1 MHDDTCPMPDETE
14 PRNDDVALKILHT
27 ADWHLG
33 RRFASFSE
41 EDAKKLGRARF
52 DAVETMLGLAERS
65 QVDAVI
71 CAGDLFDEPNPRAEH
86 YRRLADVLKKHA
98 KPERPIVLLPG
109 NHDPVKPGSVW
120 HADHE
125 LRRLLPAGCHVVDRD
140 DFELPLGPNAIVH
153 ARPCK
158 STAGEQDNALA
169 LPARAEGDT
178 RIRIGVVHGSTFD
191 MPGWQTNYPI
201 HRDAAVLRGFDYLAI
216 GDTHAFRFVPPD
228 RKNPPTVYPSAPEAT
243 TFGETDTGFC
253 ALVLFSKLTRRATV
267 VQEKVARWTWRDV
280 TITEVAQVRELL
292 REDLSSTVL
301 RLRLRVRGRAD
312 ELEEMERAIERLR
325 GNEAMHGLAGVL
337 RVEREDVVLDIAD
350 LDRFFEAS
358 PKVVREAARRLRE
371 VEKVQPEE
379 ARRALWHLY
388 RSMRELGPVAESASA
403 EATRTESPREDRS

>member
-1 MHDDTCPMPDETE
+1 MSEENE
-14 PRNDDVALKILHT
+14 PKDDVALKILHT

-65 QVDAVI
+65 NVDAVL
-71 CAGDLFDEPNPRAEH
+71 CAGDLFDEPSPRAEH
-86 YRRLADVLKKHA
+86 YRRLAEILKKHA
-98 KPERPIVLLPG
+98 RPERPIVLLPG
-109 NHDPVKPGSVW
+109 NHDPVKAGSVW

-125 LRRLLPAGCHVVDRD
+125 LRRLLPSGCHVVDRD
-140 DFELPLGPNAIVH
+140 DFELSIGENAVVY

-191 MPGWQTNYPI
+191 IPGWQTNYPI
-201 HRDAAVLRGFDYLAI
+201 HRDAALQRGFDYLAI

-253 ALVLFSKLTRRATV
+253 ALVLFSKITRRAV
-267 VQEKVARWTWRDV
+267 VQQEKVARWTWRDV
-280 TITEVAQVRELL
+280 TITNVEQMRELL
-292 REDLSSTVL
+292 REELSTTVL

-312 ELEEMERAIERLR
+312 ELEELERGIERLR
-325 GNEAMHGLAGVL
+325 GNEAMHGLVGVL
-337 RVEREDVVLDIAD
+337 RVEREEVVLDTAD
-350 LDRFFEAS
+350 LDRFFDAS

-371 VEKVQPEE
+371 LEKVQPEE

-388 RSMRELGPVAESASA
+388 RLSRELGANVPDEV
-403 EATRTESPREDRS
+403 RS

>member
-1 MHDDTCPMPDETE
+1 MSEENEPKDE
-14 PRNDDVALKILHT
+14 VALKILHT

-65 QVDAVI
+65 NVDAVL
-71 CAGDLFDEPNPRAEH
+71 CAGDLFDEPSPRAEH
-86 YRRLADVLKKHA
+86 YRRLAEILKKHA
-98 KPERPIVLLPG
+98 RPERPIVLLPG
-109 NHDPVKPGSVW
+109 NHDPVKAGSVW

-125 LRRLLPAGCHVVDRD
+125 LRRLLPSGCHVVDRD
-140 DFELPLGPNAIVH
+140 DFELSIGENAVVY

-169 LPARAEGDT
+169 LPARAEGDE

-191 MPGWQTNYPI
+191 IPGWQTNYPI
-201 HRDAAVLRGFDYLAI
+201 HRDAAMQRGFDYLAI

-253 ALVLFSKLTRRATV
+253 ALVLFSKIMRRAV
-267 VQEKVARWTWRDV
+267 VQQEKVARWTWRDV
-280 TITEVAQVRELL
+280 TITNVEQMRELL
-292 REDLSSTVL
+292 REELSTTVL

-312 ELEEMERAIERLR
+312 ELEELERGIERLR
-325 GNEAMHGLAGVL
+325 GNEAMHGLVGVL
-337 RVEREDVVLDIAD
+337 RVEREEVVLDTAD
-350 LDRFFEAS
+350 LDRFFDAS

-371 VEKVQPEE
+371 LEKVQPEE

-388 RSMRELGPVAESASA
+388 RLSRELGANVPDEV
-403 EATRTESPREDRS
+403 RS